1 MIIEIHDSGKDYGH
15 NRYNARCGGELIVST
30 NRVCELVEA
39 IAEYLE
45 PPEPDVEAI
54 LEERRMPTA
63 REDLIM
69 ERGIELREVM
79 G

>member
-15 NRYNARCGGELIVST
+15 NRYNARSGGELIVST
-30 NRVCELVEA
+30 NSVKELVEA
-39 IAEYLE
+39 VREYLE
-45 PPEPDVEAI
+45 PPEPDAEAE
-54 LEERRMPTA
+54 LEERRRPTA

-69 ERGIELREVM
+69 ERGIELREAR